1 MPECETC
8 GKNVGQLLRAVI
20 EGSHVYVCNSCSK
33 HAEVVEEARPI
44 KRAVQIK
51 QKITI
56 SEPSIN
62 PEFSYIIKNAR
73 EKAGLTRKQ
82 VAEKIK
88 EKESVIERI
97 ERGNTPEEKV
107 AQKLEKVLG
116 IKILDYVEEKIEFQ
130 HEKAQE
136 ITLGDVVEVRLK
148 KKS

>member
-20 EGSHVYVCNSCSK
+20 EGSHVYVCNTCSK
-33 HAEVVEEARPI
+33 HAEAVEEARPI
-44 KRAVQIK
+44 QRSMKIK

-56 SEPSIN
+56 SESSIN

-73 EKAGLTRKQ
+73 EKSGMTRKQ

-88 EKESVIERI
+88 EKESAIERI

-107 AQKLEKVLG
+107 ARKLEKILG
-116 IKILDYVEEKIEFQ
+116 IKILGYVEEKVKFQ
-130 HEKAQE
+130 HSKAQE

-148 KKS
+148 KK